1 MNIFSLEKNL
11 SARLESPLIKKRLI
25 IESTS
30 SRPNLHALL
39 IYGHLLVNSLQMF
52 PIFIAAGETRRLIEE
67 HAPRYLGQFEI
78 ISPCK
83 IARARRG
90 YLLLISLGIWLKVA
104 VGQSLVNMTWRGLQI
119 GDIIYDQYLAGR
131 QHAKLHRNDPHLLR
145 YIYITLRGIEEGEQM
160 LRLTRADAVLLSHR
174 VGIWAAPFAN
184 AAQLC
189 QLASYSFGGDKYGTL
204 IKASIRKAYEY
215 KVTPQ
220 NLAPILSL
228 SDGQLNRLFNSVQ
241 TELLEG
247 AFNADAK
254 LAFSKKLY
262 ENREDFSRSYNLPN
276 GKRNVF
282 IMLHAFTD
290 YPHSHFN
297 GMLFDDFYDWFIQTL
312 DHAFGNTSVNWI
324 IKSHPASHFYPVR
337 DMNWDLIKD
346 KYRAKHIAFMSED
359 ADFDTRSVM
368 HVGDAVVTCIGSA
381 GFELSALAGIP
392 SITAGDNPYAHG
404 GFAIYPA
411 NRKEYFQVLSKI
423 SEMQRLEG
431 ERLRRAKATFVFIH
445 RLSRVRMSS
454 IPALS
459 HEEHRYYQDN
469 DEYFSRV
476 VDAVKGKERIIL
488 KEIESYKNAIASV
501 SFEALRTSP
510 TEYLYSLD
518 ER

>member
-1 MNIFSLEKNL
+1 MTIFSLENNL
-11 SARLESPLIKKRLI
+11 SAKDEFPLGKKRLI

-39 IYGHLLVNSLQMF
+39 TYGHLLVNSLQMF
-52 PIFIAAGETRRLIEE
+52 PVFIATGETRRLIEK

-78 ISPCK
+78 IFPCK
-83 IARARRG
+83 IGIAKRG

-104 VGQSLVNMTWRGLQI
+104 VGQSLVKMTWRGLQI

-131 QHAKLHRNDPHLLR
+131 QYAKLHRDDPYLLIC
-145 YIYITLRGIEEGEQM
+145 IYITLRGIEEGEEM
-160 LRLTRADAVLLSHR
+160 LRKTRADAVLLSHR
-174 VGIWAAPFAN
+174 VGIGAAPFAN

-189 QLASYSFGGDKYGTL
+189 QLNSYSFGGDKYGTL
-204 IKASIRKAYEY
+204 IKASVRKVYEY

-220 NLAPILSL
+220 NLAPILDL
-228 SDGQLNRLFNSVQ
+228 SDKQLNRLFNLVQ

-254 LAFSKKLY
+254 LAFSRKLY
-262 ENREDFSRSYNLPN
+262 ENREVFSQAYNLPN

-297 GMLFDDFYDWFIQTL
+297 GMLFEDFYDWFIQTL
-312 DHAFGNTSVNWI
+312 DHALTNASVNWI
-324 IKSHPASHFYPVR
+324 VKSHPASHFYPVR
-337 DMNWDLIKD
+337 DMDWDSIKD
-346 KYRAKHIAFMSED
+346 KYRARHIIFMSED
-359 ADFDTRSVM
+359 ADFDTRSIM

-404 GFAIYPA
+404 GFAIYPP
-411 NRKEYFQVLSKI
+411 NKKEYFQVLSKI
-423 SEMQRLEG
+423 SELERLEG

-459 HEEHRYYQDN
+459 HAEHRYYQGN

-476 VDAVKGKERIIL
+476 LDAVKGREDILL
-488 KEIESYKNAIASV
+488 KEIESYKNEIASV

-518 ER
+518 DR